1 LGQRLRGGVV
11 VEPLDHHLHIA
22 LASCVNVDCA
32 LDSVVQNTCWVI
44 AIAAV
49 VLAPCV
55 PALFC
60 AGFATT
66 LGVPFKTSLD
76 HALLGRVPVIAGVG
90 LCKGCLAKELGWIR
104 VATITLG
111 VEAVFTRVLRGT
123 GNALSSFPAAAAG
136 VGIGSLAK
144 ELGGIR
150 VATVTLGGT
159 SITLV

>member
-1 LGQRLRGGVV
+1 MGQRLRGGVV

-32 LDSVVQNTCWVI
+32 LDSVVQNTSWVI

-66 LGVPFKTSLD
+66 LGVPFETYATRWMQTNIQWLN
-76 HALLGRVPVIAGVG
+76 GGNGVIASGM
-90 LCKGCLAKELGWIR
+90 K
-104 VATITLG
+104 
-111 VEAVFTRVLRGT
+111 
-123 GNALSSFPAAAAG
+123 AG
-136 VGIGSLAK
+136 
-144 ELGGIR
+144 E
-150 VATVTLGGT
+150 
-159 SITLV
+159 